1 MEVSVSE
8 AKDGDIIARLSP
20 HRKAE
25 AIELL
30 YEVATNQPL

>member
-1 MEVSVSE
+1 MV
-8 AKDGDIIARLSP
+8 DIIARLSP

-30 YEVATNQPL
+30 YGPALPA

>member
-8 AKDGDIIARLSP
+8 AKVGAIIARLYL